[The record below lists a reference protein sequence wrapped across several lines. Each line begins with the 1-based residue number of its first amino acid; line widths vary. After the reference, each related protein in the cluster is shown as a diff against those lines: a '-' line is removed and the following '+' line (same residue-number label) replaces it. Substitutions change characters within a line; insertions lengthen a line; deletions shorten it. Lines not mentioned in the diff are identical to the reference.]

1 MPRLVLASKNKG
13 KILELRELL
22 AGLPLEIVSLADFPA
37 IPEVIENGGAFAEN
51 AVIKAKAIAEAT
63 GELTMAD
70 DSGLEVDALN
80 GEPGIYSARYGQ
92 PGWSDRERYR
102 FLLEKLQDVPLEK
115 RTARFRCAVALYN
128 PDLNRVEQ
136 TDGTVEGLIIDQPR
150 GNYGFGY
157 DPVFLIPELG
167 KTMAELSPE
176 EKNRFSHRARAVEKM
191 IPFLKRCL

>member
-37 IPEVIENGGAFAEN
+37 VPEVIENGDTFAEN
-51 AVIKAKAIAEAT
+51 AVIKAKTIAEAT
-63 GELTMAD
+63 GELTLAD

-102 FLLEKLQDVPLEK
+102 FLLEKLRGVPLEK

-176 EKNRFSHRARAVEKM
+176 EKNRFSHRSRAVEKM
-191 IPFLKRCL
+191 IPLLKRCL

>member
-13 KILELRELL
+13 KILELREML
-22 AGLPLEIVSLADFPA
+22 AGIPLEIVSLADFPA

>member
-1 MPRLVLASKNKG
+1 M
-13 KILELRELL
+13 
-22 AGLPLEIVSLADFPA
+22 EIVSLADFPA